1 MRDLLIVGAV
11 FAGKIADGARNIIAT
26 FAQSSRLAPYRGADS
41 ANSNSVYLAA
51 KYLEQ
56 APLPPV
62 I

>member
-11 FAGKIADGARNIIAT
+11 FTGKIADGARDITAT

-41 ANSNSVYLAA
+41 ANANSAYLAA
-51 KYLEQ
+51 MCLKQ

-62 I
+62 A